1 MQDIFQFAAAVV
13 IISASGVMA
22 PGPLFAATIS
32 RGIKEGRM
40 AGLKMAYG
48 HTLVELP
55 LVLLIG
61 IGALSLEVFPEFRA
75 ITSILGAASIF
86 VFAALQIRAG
96 LRPKQD
102 AKQSKYGS
110 FLTGVLLTGLN
121 PFFLAWWF
129 TIGFK
134 LIADAYVMW
143 SFLGILIMFCLH
155 IWMDYAWLIT
165 VSALSSR
172 GRRFLSNRIFKVVI
186 VGINLALVYFGVSF
200 VFDYLTAVGQF
211 QS

>member
-1 MQDIFQFAAAVV
+1 MQEILQFVAAVV

-22 PGPLFAATIS
+22 PGPLFAATVS

-40 AGLKMAYG
+40 AGLRVAYG

-55 LVLLIG
+55 LVILIG
-61 IGALSLEVFPEFRA
+61 IGALSFEVFPEFRA
-75 ITSILGAASIF
+75 AISILGAASIF

-96 LRPKQD
+96 LKPKQT
-102 AKQSKYGS
+102 AGESKYGS
-110 FLTGVLLTGLN
+110 FVTGVLLTGLN

-134 LIADAYVMW
+134 LISDAYVMW
-143 SFLGILIMFCLH
+143 SFVGILIMFGLH
-155 IWMDYAWLIT
+155 IWMDYAWLVA
-165 VSALSSR
+165 VSTLSSSS
-172 GRRFLSNRIFKVVI
+172 RRFLSNKAFKAAI
-186 VGINLALVYFGVSF
+186 VGINVMLIYLGVTF
-200 VFDYLTAVGQF
+200 VFDYLAAVGQL